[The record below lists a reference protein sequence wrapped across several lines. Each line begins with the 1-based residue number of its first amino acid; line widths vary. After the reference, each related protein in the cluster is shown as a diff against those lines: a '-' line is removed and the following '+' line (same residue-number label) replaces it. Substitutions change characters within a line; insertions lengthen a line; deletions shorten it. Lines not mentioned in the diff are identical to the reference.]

1 MPYTQS
7 IENCL
12 ADAIGPTGLDAA
24 TLDAAVAQT
33 APTLDWLRAW
43 RRDGGLPL
51 LALPGASEDL
61 LALVP
66 LAARYREEF
75 DDVIVLGTGGS
86 SLGGRCL
93 YALCDAGW
101 GPPPGTPRL
110 HFMDNVDPHGFDALF
125 ARLDP
130 MRTGV
135 LAISKSG
142 GTAETLI
149 QTLCCLV
156 WLQAGGATPA
166 GRLTAIAAPADNPLR
181 RLAARHGIQILD
193 HDPALGGRYAVLS
206 LVGMLPALIAGL
218 DAGAVRAGAAEVL
231 DAALGAARP
240 CDSAPALGAALSVAL
255 ARTRGATA
263 TVLMPYADR
272 LAPFA
277 LWFRQ
282 LWAESL
288 GKGGHGTTPINATG
302 TVDQHSQLQLYLD
315 GPADKMFTII
325 MGPGGGAALTAGL
338 GGDDPDL
345 AYLAGRSMGDLLQA
359 SQRGTADALAA
370 AGRPVRVIAVDAVNE
385 RVLGALM
392 MHFMLETIIAAALFG
407 VDPFDQPAVEDG
419 KRRVRRYLD
428 TMGQA

>member
-33 APTLDWLRAW
+33 APTLDRLRAW

-193 HDPALGGRYAVLS
+193 HDPALGGRYTVLS

-272 LAPFA
+272 L
-277 LWFRQ
+277 
-282 LWAESL
+282 
-288 GKGGHGTTPINATG
+288 
-302 TVDQHSQLQLYLD
+302 
-315 GPADKMFTII
+315 
-325 MGPGGGAALTAGL
+325 
-338 GGDDPDL
+338 
-345 AYLAGRSMGDLLQA
+345 
-359 SQRGTADALAA
+359 
-370 AGRPVRVIAVDAVNE
+370 
-385 RVLGALM
+385 
-392 MHFMLETIIAAALFG
+392 
-407 VDPFDQPAVEDG
+407 
-419 KRRVRRYLD
+419 
-428 TMGQA
+428 